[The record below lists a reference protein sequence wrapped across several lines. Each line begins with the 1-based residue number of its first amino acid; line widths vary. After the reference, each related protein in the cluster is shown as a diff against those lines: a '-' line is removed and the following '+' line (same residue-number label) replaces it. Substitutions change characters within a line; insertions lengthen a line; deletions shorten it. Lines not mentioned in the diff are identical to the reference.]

1 MLDNVQLALLWL
13 FDEVT
18 YLYLILII
26 VAVVMSWLL
35 AFDVINKRNN
45 FAMQVVRFLSALT
58 EPVFRLVRRV
68 SPPIGGFDLSPMIV
82 ALAVIFIRILV
93 LGRG

>member
-1 MLDNVQLALLWL
+1 MTDRIQLAFLWL

-18 YLYLILII
+18 YFYLILII
-26 VAVVMSWLL
+26 IAVVMSWLL
-35 AFDVINKRNN
+35 AFDVINRRNL
-45 FAMQVVRFLSALT
+45 FALRAVQFLSALT

-68 SPPIGGFDLSPMIV
+68 IPPIGGFDLSPMIV
-82 ALAVIFIRILV
+82 ALGVIFLRILV

>member
-1 MLDNVQLALLWL
+1 MTDNVQLALLWL
-13 FDEVT
+13 FDEIT
-18 YLYLILII
+18 YFYLILII

-35 AFDVINKRNN
+35 AFDVVNRRNL
-45 FAMQVVRFLSALT
+45 FAMRVVQFLSALT

-68 SPPIGGFDLSPMIV
+68 IPPIGGFDLSPMIV
-82 ALAVIFIRILV
+82 ALGVIFIRILV

>member
-1 MLDNVQLALLWL
+1 MTDRILLASQWL
-13 FDEVT
+13 FDEIT

-26 VAVVMSWLL
+26 IAVVMSWLL
-35 AFDVINKRNN
+35 AFDVINRRNL
-45 FAMQVVRFLSALT
+45 FAMRAVQFLGALT

-68 SPPIGGFDLSPMIV
+68 IPPIGGFDLSPMLV
-82 ALAVIFIRILV
+82 ALGVIFIRILV

>member
-1 MLDNVQLALLWL
+1 MTDRIQLAFLWL

-18 YLYLILII
+18 YFYLILII

-35 AFDVINKRNN
+35 AFDVINRRNP
-45 FAMQVVRFLSALT
+45 FALRAVRFLNALT
-58 EPVFRLVRRV
+58 EPLFRLVRRV
-68 SPPIGGFDLSPMIV
+68 IPPIGGFDFSPMIV
-82 ALAVIFIRILV
+82 ALGVIFVRILV

>member
-1 MLDNVQLALLWL
+1 MTDRIQFALLWL

-18 YLYLILII
+18 YFYLILII

-35 AFDVINKRNN
+35 AFDVVNRRNR
-45 FAMQVVRFLSALT
+45 FAMRVVQFLSALT
-58 EPVFRLVRRV
+58 EPAFRLVRRV
-68 SPPIGGFDLSPMIV
+68 IPPIGGFDLSPMIV
-82 ALAVIFIRILV
+82 ALGVIFVRILV

>member
-1 MLDNVQLALLWL
+1 MTDRIQLAFLWL

-18 YLYLILII
+18 YFYLILII

-35 AFDVINKRNN
+35 AFDVINRRNP
-45 FAMQVVRFLSALT
+45 FALRVVQFLSALT
-58 EPVFRLVRRV
+58 EPLFRLVRRV
-68 SPPIGGFDLSPMIV
+68 IPPIGGFDLSPMIV
-82 ALAVIFIRILV
+82 ALGVIFVRILV

>member
-1 MLDNVQLALLWL
+1 MANAQLALLWL

-18 YLYLILII
+18 YFYLILII

-35 AFDVINKRNN
+35 AFDVINRRNL
-45 FAMQVVRFLSALT
+45 FALRVVQFLSALT

-68 SPPIGGFDLSPMIV
+68 IPPIGGFDLSPMIV
-82 ALAVIFIRILV
+82 ALGVIFVRILV

>member
-1 MLDNVQLALLWL
+1 MTDRIQLAFLWL

-18 YLYLILII
+18 YFYLILII

-35 AFDVINKRNN
+35 AFDVINRRNP
-45 FAMQVVRFLSALT
+45 FALRVVQFLGALT
-58 EPVFRLVRRV
+58 EPLFRLVRRV
-68 SPPIGGFDLSPMIV
+68 IPPIGGFDLSPMIV
-82 ALAVIFIRILV
+82 ALGVIFVRILV

>member
-1 MLDNVQLALLWL
+1 MTDRIQFAALWL

-35 AFDVINKRNN
+35 AFDVINRRNL
-45 FAMQVVRFLSALT
+45 FALRAVQFLSALT

-68 SPPIGGFDLSPMIV
+68 IPPIGGFDLSPMIV
-82 ALAVIFIRILV
+82 ALGVIFVRILV

>member
-1 MLDNVQLALLWL
+1 MTDRIQLALLWL

-18 YLYLILII
+18 YFYLILII
-26 VAVVMSWLL
+26 IAVVMSWLL
-35 AFDVINKRNN
+35 AFDVINRRNQ
-45 FAMQVVRFLSALT
+45 FAMQAVRFLSALT

-68 SPPIGGFDLSPMIV
+68 IPPIGGFDLSPMIV
-82 ALAVIFIRILV
+82 ALGVIFVRILV

>member
-1 MLDNVQLALLWL
+1 MADRIQLALLWL

-35 AFDVINKRNN
+35 AFDVINRRNM
-45 FAMQVVRFLSALT
+45 FALRAVQFLNALT
-58 EPVFRLVRRV
+58 EPAFRLVRRV
-68 SPPIGGFDLSPMIV
+68 IPAIGGFDLSPMIV
-82 ALAVIFIRILV
+82 ALGVIFLRILV

>member
-1 MLDNVQLALLWL
+1 MTDRIQLAILWL
-13 FDEVT
+13 FDEIT
-18 YLYLILII
+18 YFYLILII

-35 AFDVINKRNN
+35 AFDVVNRRNL
-45 FAMQVVRFLSALT
+45 FAMRVVQFLSALT

-68 SPPIGGFDLSPMIV
+68 IPPIGGFDLSPMIV
-82 ALAVIFIRILV
+82 ALGVIFLRILV